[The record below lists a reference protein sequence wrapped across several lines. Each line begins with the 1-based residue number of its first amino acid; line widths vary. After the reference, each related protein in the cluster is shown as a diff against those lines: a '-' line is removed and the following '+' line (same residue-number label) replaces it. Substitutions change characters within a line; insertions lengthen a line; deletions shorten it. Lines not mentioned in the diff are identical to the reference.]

1 MTAKKIDSDA
11 IRAWI
16 ERQKA
21 KGRENRDPARFSNEI
36 SMPAESWVDLFKC
49 YLINRN
55 GDAYE
60 LVHLENKI
68 SAEGARYVAIK
79 AFRYRQNAAGR
90 WCFGGFVELTGLDG
104 LMEWADDDD
113 AFNALRYK
121 KRLHSLRSPSDNY
134 YCFDSMAEVL
144 LKHWQISGEQPRIY
158 ASQPQVTAF
167 VE

>member
-11 IRAWI
+11 ICAWI

-36 SMPAESWVDLFKC
+36 NIPAESWVDLFKC
-49 YLINRN
+49 YLINSN

-113 AFNALRYK
+113 ALMPYAIKSVCIVCEALAITTTA
-121 KRLHSLRSPSDNY
+121 LI
-134 YCFDSMAEVL
+134 V
-144 LKHWQISGEQPRIY
+144 WQK
-158 ASQPQVTAF
+158 F
-167 VE
+167 C